1 MQDRDLILAGLVL
14 IGSSITVAGTTIG
27 VILPGVRVALALVL
41 SLPTAVLVVLSAA
54 PIVFSMSGYL
64 PGSKKALVCRT
75 LL

>member
-41 SLPTAVLVVLSAA
+41 PLATAVLVVLSAA
-54 PIVFSMSGYL
+54 PIVFSMPGYL

>member
-41 SLPTAVLVVLSAA
+41 SLATAVLVVLSAA
-54 PIVFSMSGYL
+54 PIVFSMPGNL
-64 PGSKKALVCRT
+64 PGSEKALVCRT